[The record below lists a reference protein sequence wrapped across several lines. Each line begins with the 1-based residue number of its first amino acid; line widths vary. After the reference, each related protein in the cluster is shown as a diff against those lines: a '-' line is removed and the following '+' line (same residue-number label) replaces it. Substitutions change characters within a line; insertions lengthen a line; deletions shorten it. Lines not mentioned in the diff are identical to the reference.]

1 MTAFFKLSIEDRSA
15 LESVVVAGKDVGQ
28 FRRAQALL
36 WLDEGRRIQDVAH
49 LLRVSHRTIYNWIR
63 QFRTDKN
70 ISPILR
76 LTDTPR
82 SGRPR
87 TAKGI
92 IDPLIDLI
100 IDSDPRDSGYSSS
113 VWTSD
118 LLVRYLSDTH
128 GLGVSTRSVSYALER
143 LGIRWKVPRYD
154 LVRRSPNW
162 RQAKGGSFAG
172 WSGGSALS
180 S

>member
-1 MTAFFKLSIEDRSA
+1 MRAFFELSTEEKAA
-15 LESVVVAGKDVGQ
+15 LESVVTAGKEVGQ

-36 WLDEGRRIQDVAH
+36 WLEEGRSIQDVAH
-49 LLRVSHRTIYNWIR
+49 LLRVSRRTIYNWIR

-70 ISPILR
+70 VSPILR
-76 LTDTPR
+76 LTDDPR

-87 TAKGI
+87 TARGI

-118 LLVRYLSDTH
+118 LLVRYLSDTY
-128 GLGVSTRSVSYALER
+128 GLGVSPRSVSYALER
-143 LGIRWKVPRYD
+143 LSIRWKVPRYD
-154 LVRRSPNW
+154 LVRRSPKW
-162 RQAKGGSFAG
+162 RQAKGGSRAG
-172 WSGGSALS
+172 WPVGSVPS